1 MSSLVKVARAYV
13 KRGWRVFPLDG
24 KVPYANTHGLLE
36 ATVDAAQLD
45 AWWKRWPAA
54 NIGIRTGELAG
65 AGSGIWVLDLD
76 ADTDAEERVELAA
89 AGRPY
94 RETLTVRTGGGG
106 LHYVYR
112 FPPELTTWLKA
123 NKLQLL
129 TRNKIGGKGLDVR
142 SDGGYIVAVPS
153 IHPDTGLAYAWANK
167 AQIADAPDWLVR
179 FVSKAAEERRAAPP
193 PPKAEAGAGFGAA
206 VLRNAVAKIAGAT
219 TGERHGVLLAQA
231 RTVGGYLVSAGISI
245 HDAETQLIA
254 AGEGCGKPAS
264 EVRRTVRDGLG
275 YGQKLPLSVPERPQ
289 PTIIRPTRSEAAPQL
304 DAADVDMEEEAVAPT
319 KLDQGRE
326 LLARA
331 LSVLYNDATARPQRL
346 ELVRELTGSV
356 DLLVEVAEANEV
368 EWTTWIGA
376 AEAAG
381 GMGEHVRNLK
391 RSVKVSQ
398 DKLRTEER
406 TARQATRGQ
415 AVGKERAAIMSRL
428 ATTEEGSVKTTY
440 ANIVTILRAD
450 PRYASLRCS
459 TLGGVVEVEAAELE
473 EGPGTADLCEW
484 LRDSYGMDAG
494 EVMAK
499 TALYAVAAG
508 RMYSPVKDYLES
520 VRGKASGDTVA
531 QLLRDVLGIAE
542 PTEMQAAM
550 VGRFLIS
557 AVARALEPG
566 CKADTALVLVGEQ
579 GAKKSS
585 FFEGLFG
592 EFFGDS
598 PIPIG
603 NKDAAI
609 MMSRVWGYE
618 AAELEDLTSKRS
630 AESVKQFLGTRKDL
644 YRPPFAR
651 AAILQPRHTV
661 LCGSVNPVGGA
672 GGTAAFLSDPS
683 GSRRFW
689 ILTIPPKHVI
699 PIQRLRELRDVV
711 WADALE
717 SYEAGEVWWF
727 TREEDKVREEDAQ
740 QYQIEDSWTSPVGA
754 YVENEGAL
762 ATFSTS
768 DVLNA
773 IGLDIGQRTAAASS
787 RVRAILV
794 RMGWVEKA
802 SPAGFRGLRVWRK
815 A

>member
-1 MSSLVKVARAYV
+1 MSQLLKVARAYV
-13 KRGWRVFPLDG
+13 ARGWQVFPLDG
-24 KVPYANTHGLLE
+24 KIPYLNTHGLLE
-36 ATVDAAQLD
+36 ATVDGAQLD
-45 AWWKRWPAA
+45 AWWRRWPAA

-76 ADTDAEERVELAA
+76 SDTDAEERVDREAE
-89 AGRPY
+89 GRPY
-94 RETLTVRTGGGG
+94 RDTLSVRTGGGG
-106 LHYVYR
+106 LHFVYR
-112 FPPELTTWLKA
+112 FPPELVAWLKS

-153 IHPDTGLAYAWANK
+153 VHPETGQPYAWENK
-167 AQIADAPDWLVR
+167 APIIDAPEWLLR
-179 FVSKAAEERRAAPP
+179 MVSKPEEVRRAAPP

-245 HDAETQLIA
+245 HEAETQLIA
-254 AGEGCGKPAS
+254 AGENCGKPAS
-264 EVRRTVRDGLG
+264 EVRRTVRDGLA
-275 YGQKLPLSVPERPQ
+275 YGQQLPLSVPERPQ
-289 PTIIRPTRSEAAPQL
+289 PTIIRPVRTQAKPEPEAGDVDVEEAA
-304 DAADVDMEEEAVAPT
+304 APT

-331 LSVLYNDATARPQRL
+331 LSVLYDEATARPQRL

-398 DKLRTEER
+398 DKLRSEER

-415 AVGKERAAIMSRL
+415 AVGKERTAILSRL
-428 ATTEEGSVKTTY
+428 AKTEEGSVKSTY

-484 LRDSYGMDAG
+484 LRDSYGLDAG

-520 VRGKASGDTVA
+520 VRGKGTGDTVG
-531 QLLRDVLGIAE
+531 QLLREVLGLTE

-651 AAILQPRHTV
+651 AAILSPRHTV

-689 ILTIPPKHVI
+689 ILTIPAKHVI
-699 PIQRLRELRDVV
+699 PIQRLRELRDAV
-711 WADALE
+711 WADAL
-717 SYEAGEVWWF
+717 SAYEAGEVWWF

-754 YVENEGAL
+754 YVENEGVL